1 MSLFQR
7 HIQSRNKIT
16 EVSYAILQ
24 KPTTTAIISEEIMET
39 NEEKK
44 DIRQTSQVI
53 HDESRLADNKKAEG
67 QEEAKSISKVVE
79 GKPIGLLT

>member
-39 NEEKK
+39 NEEINLCVKN
-44 DIRQTSQVI
+44 
-53 HDESRLADNKKAEG
+53 LAIYLPSNLTF
-67 QEEAKSISKVVE
+67 ISFVAMLQGV
-79 GKPIGLLT
+79 LTTQ